1 MILVYVDDLIGD
13 GRQKYLDAFFTVFQK
28 RCFKTTAVQKLTV
41 DNPLD
46 FNGIIIS
53 MDDVCTKFCICM
65 DMQPYIVRSSAPCCV
80 IYCN

>member
-53 MDDVCTKFCICM
+53 MDDVCVYM
-65 DMQPYIVRSSAPCCV
+65 DMQPYVKILWYV
-80 IYCN
+80 